1 MNDKYI
7 SVSKF
12 KQLLAKLT
20 VEGGDKKYAE
30 AIARTLSEVVPH
42 LLDDSPAAD
51 VVPVKYGKW
60 EETHISLCKWIP
72 EDEKEEGHS
81 FYMAELKCSCCKR
94 YNAVTFVLTLDKPDF
109 CQLCG
114 ARMDGDSE

>member
-12 KQLLAKLT
+12 KQSLAKLT
-20 VEGGDKKYAE
+20 VEGGDKEYVE
-30 AIARTLSEVVPH
+30 AIVKTLSEVVPY

-51 VVPVKYGKW
+51 VQPVKHGR
-60 EETHISLCKWIP
+60 WIGIYEYCEALDLRP
-72 EDEKEEGHS
+72 TGLGVYYWCSECDKAEKKTS
-81 FYMAELKCSCCKR
+81 
-94 YNAVTFVLTLDKPDF
+94 DF
-109 CQLCG
+109 CPNCG

>member
-12 KQLLAKLT
+12 KQSLAKLT

-51 VVPVKYGKW
+51 VQPVKCCRMIPLEPDCRGY
-60 EETHISLCKWIP
+60 TDVFICTNCHQHIHLGFIR
-72 EDEKEEGHS
+72 KEYSGSYCLE
-81 FYMAELKCSCCKR
+81 
-94 YNAVTFVLTLDKPDF
+94 
-109 CQLCG
+109 CG
-114 ARMDGDSE
+114 AEVKDGDTE